1 MQTSLSG
8 YVLSCWA
15 LTSVLEMLPTA
26 FRHTFPLVPGKGN
39 ATVELRVINL
49 ETDELSEERIVRYIH
64 HVSLPE
70 LQHNNSS
77 ISSLPDFGNNS

>member
-1 MQTSLSG
+1 MQIFVWICFRL
-8 YVLSCWA
+8 LA
-15 LTSVLEMLPTA
+15 FTSVLLILPTT

-64 HVSLPE
+64 HVSLTG
-70 LQHNNSS
+70 LQHNISS
-77 ISSLPDFGNNS
+77 TTSSLPDFGNNY